1 MKISSDLFNV
11 KLVAEKSR
19 YEECANWPNKGNETV
34 LIEYCFACLC
44 KHGSYF
50 NSICYML
57 VLVAKGDKYGTE
69 NLRKRTW
76 HVFLLLYK
84 KKLGMYIHHVF
95 HWILDLEYQILNLL
109 TFNLI
114 NQLIILIINTIH
126 LQ

>member
-76 HVFLLLYK
+76 HVWSFLQTKNKIKSLAC
-84 KKLGMYIHHVF
+84 VF
-95 HWILDLEYQILNLL
+95 TMWFIEYWILDIKS
-109 TFNLI
+109 
-114 NQLIILIINTIH
+114 
-126 LQ
+126 